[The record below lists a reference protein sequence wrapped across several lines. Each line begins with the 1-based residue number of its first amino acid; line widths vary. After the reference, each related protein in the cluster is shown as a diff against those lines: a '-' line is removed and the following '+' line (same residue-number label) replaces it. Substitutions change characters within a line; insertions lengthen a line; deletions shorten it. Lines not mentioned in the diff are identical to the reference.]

1 MMSPLEYLRS
11 REEDRSFQ
19 YIPVLKSQPQVLNQ
33 KEIQDLILRDR
44 VDQCAGEFYHT
55 AFSGGIHY
63 KTNQLFP
70 GEDHTLPLF
79 STLTTLRSAIL
90 RARRGKIF
98 AVLCRGEDV
107 TSFGYNSVLYCSR
120 IL

>member
-19 YIPVLKSQPQVLNQ
+19 YIPTLKSQPQVLNQ

-44 VDQCAGEFYHT
+44 VDQCTGEFYHT

-79 STLTTLRSAIL
+79 STLTTLTTLQSCRHVEEKSSQFSA
-90 RARRGKIF
+90 
-98 AVLCRGEDV
+98 GE
-107 TSFGYNSVLYCSR
+107 R
-120 IL
+120 M